1 MHLSKYLAFQSS
13 QFSSESTFTF
23 PNPPAK
29 HQLRHTLKVTLHT
42 LTAHVMTVIDR
53 INELRCADAASTA
66 SLQADLMERGESS
79 HCALDATFHQA
90 QSIRIKITHL
100 HSELH
105 LLEAF
110 YRVCTTSSQAFSTE
124 LLEQARTKT
133 SALNC
138 QILALKA
145 EYSLIAASSDATLSN
160 QQVRIKRAKLQNI
173 GKSLQTLTL
182 SLLDAEKAFKEE
194 CNSRLR
200 TRLQIALPASTSTQ
214 ELDTLMHKASGEVL
228 LQSQAQMFDPAAGT
242 VQGLLLVHQDL
253 QARHEDLLKLE
264 AGMQEL
270 AEAFV
275 YLSTLIVQQG
285 ELIDQVEDAM
295 EYTDEKVVKAT
306 GQLVA
311 GAKKAHTKRILKLV
325 LAIVVL
331 ILVVILVAM
340 FLKYVKDVMD
350 VLKSIRKLFF
360 CC

>member
-1 MHLSKYLAFQSS
+1 
-13 QFSSESTFTF
+13 
-23 PNPPAK
+23 
-29 HQLRHTLKVTLHT
+29 
-42 LTAHVMTVIDR
+42 
-53 INELRCADAASTA
+53 
-66 SLQADLMERGESS
+66 MERGESLHTS
-79 HCALDATFHQA
+79 LDATFHDA
-90 QSIRIKITHL
+90 QSLRLKITQL
-100 HSELH
+100 HNELH

-110 YRVCTTSSQAFSTE
+110 YRVCTTSSQAFSTV

-133 SALNC
+133 STLNC

-145 EYSLIAASSDATLSN
+145 EYSQIAASSDATLTN
-160 QQVRIKRAKLQNI
+160 QQVRIKRAKLQNV

-214 ELDTLMHKASGEVL
+214 ELDTLMHEASGDVL

-242 VQGLLLVHQDL
+242 VQGLLLVHQDM

-275 YLSTLIVQQG
+275 HLSTLIVQQG

-306 GQLVA
+306 GNLVT
-311 GAKKAHTKRILKLV
+311 GAKKEHTKKILKLV
-325 LAIVVL
+325 LVMLVL
-331 ILVVILVAM
+331 ILAVVL
-340 FLKYVKDVMD
+340 LGYVMK
-350 VLKSIRKLFF
+350 VLDTLTCVRKFF
-360 CC
+360 